1 MPSDALTYFHT
12 AKEFSKV
19 LAGGKIERIGMPT
32 KEEVVLFVKPKGEK
46 KPRALLLSVSSSSS
60 RIALVNNGGENP
72 LSAFSFLMHLRKH
85 VGGGTIN
92 EIDTVLRE
100 RIFRIYIQSFDEL
113 GYKKQYV
120 LYAEMMGRY
129 SNLVL
134 VDERGIITDCLK
146 HISLDASQKHAVLPG
161 LTYSYPPA
169 PENKISPDDAN
180 GVTALLQRFEGG
192 KLADYLM
199 GGIFGYAPSSMREL
213 VFRAYGSLTPDENA
227 VKNSPKAF
235 LDEIK
240 KADEEYSPCIKVDG
254 DKVSDFFH
262 RQYKSI
268 EGELKCVST
277 IIEGQN
283 LYYAQRVTTTVG
295 SAKTDKLILAVK
307 NAIKKN
313 EKSLAILRERILESS
328 DFEEDKILGELITA
342 NIYKI
347 KQGMKEVEVDDY
359 YNGNTRKITLDET
372 LSPQK
377 NAQKYYKSY
386 NKKKTA
392 IEKSNEI
399 IAITEDKNEYFE
411 TILSALTSAEGDESV
426 IAEIAVELE
435 NAGIIKKSS
444 VKKKR
449 KPSLPRILTVD
460 GYTVKIGRNNLQND
474 NLVRNS
480 EGGWLWLHTQK
491 IHGSHAI
498 IEGTN
503 IPQDTINKVASYAA
517 FYSKAN
523 MSANV
528 PVDYTL
534 VKFVKKPSGAP
545 LGKVIY
551 TRQQTVNVT
560 PQKP

>member
-12 AKEFSKV
+12 AKELSSV
-19 LAGGKIERIGMPT
+19 LSNGKIERIGMPT
-32 KEEVVLFVKPKGEK
+32 KEEVVLFVKPKGER

-60 RIALVNNGGENP
+60 RVALVDNGGENP

-85 VGGGTIN
+85 IGGGTITN
-92 EIDTVLRE
+92 VDTVIRE

-113 GYKKQYV
+113 GYKKQYI

-169 PENKISPDDAN
+169 PENKISPDDID
-180 GVTALLQRFEGG
+180 GVTALLQKFEGG
-192 KLADYLM
+192 KLADHLM
-199 GGIFGYAPSSMREL
+199 SGIFGYAPSTMKEL
-213 VFRAYGSLTPDENA
+213 VFRAYGSLTPDENT
-227 VKNSPKAF
+227 VKNSPKSF
-235 LDEIK
+235 LDEVK

-262 RQYKSI
+262 RPYKSM
-268 EGELKCVST
+268 ECEFKKVST

-283 LYYAQRVTTTVG
+283 FYYAQRVTTTVG

-313 EKSLAILRERILESS
+313 EKSLAILSERVLDSS
-328 DFEEDKILGELITA
+328 DFDEDRILGELITA

-347 KQGMKEVEVDDY
+347 KQGMREIEVDDY
-359 YNGNTRKITLDET
+359 YTGSKRTIILDET

-377 NAQKYYKSY
+377 NAQKYYKTY

-399 IAITEDKNEYFE
+399 ITITEDKNEYFE
-411 TILSALTSAEGDESV
+411 TILNALSSADGDEAV
-426 IAEIAVELE
+426 IAEIAIELE
-435 NAGIIKKSS
+435 NAGIIRKAPL
-444 VKKKR
+444 KKKR
-449 KPSLPRILTVD
+449 KPSLPHILSVD

-503 IPQDTINKVASYAA
+503 IPQDTINKVASYTA
-517 FYSKAN
+517 FYSKAS

-551 TRQQTVNVT
+551 THQQTVNVT